1 MQKNNLD
8 SSSIAVQSIVK
19 GLTLSKS
26 LFVSTIIW
34 GESHTGKKALI
45 RSIYPQIEF
54 IDSKTICNLKDI
66 LDINKEICIYNFET
80 IENIQSLN
88 LENRRVVAIANYI
101 KLPSFIE
108 NQFAFI
114 YKMPPLRDR
123 RNDIKKIIKEFTKE
137 LQDELMIKD
146 EIDIDIAHLDL
157 SQNFKS
163 LKISLHREFIKR
175 TLSKQDIEEIL
186 FEYFYDKI
194 DGKNS
199 YRENISLYEKP
210 LIEAGL
216 KKFKSQLKLSEV
228 LGLNRNTLRKKIHE
242 HNIN

>member
-1 MQKNNLD
+1 MQKTNSN
-8 SSSIAVQSIVK
+8 SSSLTVQRIIK

-26 LFVSTIIW
+26 LFVSSIIW
-34 GESHTGKKALI
+34 GEPHTGKRTLV
-45 RSIYPQIEF
+45 RSIYPKLEF
-54 IDSKTICNLKDI
+54 IDGKKIENLKDI
-66 LDINKEICIYNFET
+66 LESSQEICIYNFEA
-80 IENIQSLN
+80 IQNIQSLN
-88 LENRRVVAIANYI
+88 FENRQIVAIANYSS
-101 KLPSFIE
+101 LPSTIE
-108 NQFAFI
+108 NNFAFI
-114 YKMPPLRDR
+114 YHMPPLKNKL
-123 RNDIKKIIKEFTKE
+123 NDVQYFIKNFIKE

-146 EIDIDIAHLDL
+146 KIEIDIKHLDL

-194 DGKNS
+194 EGKNS
-199 YRENISLYEKP
+199 YREHISLYEKP